1 VVQKPAAKLNEL
13 GQSAW
18 LDLIGRK
25 LIESGELKRMVDED
39 GVRGVTANPAIFEK
53 AIVESNDYDEA
64 LERMARSSRSP
75 LEIYEAIAVAD
86 VRAGCDVLLPLF
98 RDGLPG
104 AFAVLPG
111 GKRILDGFVSLEVSP
126 ELAFD
131 TRGTVAEAKRFWA
144 AVDRPNVLIKIPA
157 TPQGI
162 PAIREA
168 TAAGISVNI
177 TLIFSNTVYAQVIDA
192 YHSGLE
198 ERAGKGLPI
207 SGIHSVASFFVSRVD
222 SAVDKLLEK
231 NGSPEAKALLGK
243 IAVANAKQAYQV
255 YLKSVQTPRWAKLEA
270 QGANRQRPLWASTG
284 TKNKAY
290 SDVLYVETLI
300 GPQTVNTMPLATLR
314 AFNDHG
320 KVARTLDLGVPE
332 ALAQLEALGK
342 LGIDLEKVC
351 AQLTQEGVKLFADA
365 LAGLL
370 RAIAARL
377 PADPARTG
385 GAHGV
390 GAAGSR

>member
-1 VVQKPAAKLNEL
+1 VAQKPVARLNEL

-53 AIVESNDYDEA
+53 AIVESTDYDDA
-64 LERMARSSRSP
+64 LKRMTQSSRSP

-86 VRAGCDVLLPLF
+86 VREGCDVLLPLF
-98 RDGLPG
+98 RNGLPG
-104 AFAVLPG
+104 AGAVLPG
-111 GKRILDGFVSLEVSP
+111 GKRIVDGFVSLEVSP

-177 TLIFSNTVYAQVIDA
+177 TLIFSNTVYGQVIDA
-192 YHSGLE
+192 YHAGLE
-198 ERAGKGLPI
+198 ERAAKGLPL

-222 SAVDKLLEK
+222 TAVDKLLER

-255 YLKSVQTPRWAKLEA
+255 YLKSLETPRWAKLEA
-270 QGANRQRPLWASTG
+270 AGANRQRPLWASTG

-290 SDVLYVETLI
+290 SDVLYVENLI
-300 GPQTVNTMPLATLR
+300 GPETVNTMPLATLR

-320 KVARTLDLGVPE
+320 KVARTLDQGVPE
-332 ALAQLEALGK
+332 ARAQLEALGR

-351 AQLTQEGVKLFADA
+351 AQLTQEGVKLFSDA

-377 PADPARTG
+377 PSDPARTG
-385 GAHGV
+385 GAHGA
-390 GAAGSR
+390 GAAGPR

>member
-25 LIESGELKRMVDED
+25 LIESGELKRMVDGD

-64 LERMARSSRSP
+64 LERLTRSSRSP

-157 TPQGI
+157 TP
-162 PAIREA
+162 
-168 TAAGISVNI
+168 
-177 TLIFSNTVYAQVIDA
+177 
-192 YHSGLE
+192 
-198 ERAGKGLPI
+198 
-207 SGIHSVASFFVSRVD
+207 
-222 SAVDKLLEK
+222 
-231 NGSPEAKALLGK
+231 
-243 IAVANAKQAYQV
+243 
-255 YLKSVQTPRWAKLEA
+255 
-270 QGANRQRPLWASTG
+270 ST
-284 TKNKAY
+284 
-290 SDVLYVETLI
+290 
-300 GPQTVNTMPLATLR
+300 R
-314 AFNDHG
+314 
-320 KVARTLDLGVPE
+320 R
-332 ALAQLEALGK
+332 
-342 LGIDLEKVC
+342 
-351 AQLTQEGVKLFADA
+351 
-365 LAGLL
+365 
-370 RAIAARL
+370 
-377 PADPARTG
+377 
-385 GAHGV
+385 
-390 GAAGSR
+390 